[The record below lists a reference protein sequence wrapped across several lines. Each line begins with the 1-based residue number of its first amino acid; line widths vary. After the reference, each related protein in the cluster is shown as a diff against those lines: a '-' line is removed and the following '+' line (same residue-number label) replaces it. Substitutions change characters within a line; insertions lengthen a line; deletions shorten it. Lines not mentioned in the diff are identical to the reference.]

1 MQAILS
7 LYGTGRVTGVVLDS
21 GDGVT
26 HAVPIYEG
34 FALPHSIQRIDVAGR
49 DITRYLKILLN
60 WEGHNFKT
68 TSEFE
73 IVRTIKEVSWFWCEK
88 LYIRVKMYLA
98 VSNKQAPWG
107 LVQLY
112 CLYIPERSV
121 TRLTILFL

>member
-34 FALPHSIQRIDVAGR
+34 FAMPHSIQRIDVAGR
-49 DITRYLKILLN
+49 DITRYLKILLRR
-60 WEGHNFKT
+60 EGHNFKT

-73 IVRTIKEVSWFWCEK
+73 IVRTIKEVCGFYLKSIYI
-88 LYIRVKMYLA
+88 LYDIMYNGA
-98 VSNKQAPWG
+98 
-107 LVQLY
+107 
-112 CLYIPERSV
+112 C
-121 TRLTILFL
+121 